1 MLCLRMTMVSIIL
14 STKLCIIQ
22 FYSKVFAFVKSDLT
36 YHPQV
41 VIFLTGIFS
50 KYLPEKFKTGR
61 GEGGVNLLYLSQKIF
76 VHFTL
81 NFVLYG
87 QCGIS
92 LDKKIDKCHFCH
104 HMMTSSQ
111 KSCID
116 IFRVL

>member
-1 MLCLRMTMVSIIL
+1 MVSIIL

-61 GEGGVNLLYLSQKIF
+61 GEGGGGKS
-76 VHFTL
+76 TL
-81 NFVLYG
+81 FISENFCPFY
-87 QCGIS
+87 I
-92 LDKKIDKCHFCH
+92 KFCTVWT
-104 HMMTSSQ
+104 MWN
-111 KSCID
+111 KS
-116 IFRVL
+116 